1 MPLYEY
7 NCETCGLEIEVLQ
20 KVSDPILE
28 TREECR
34 GRRCKLS
41 KKLSYFA
48 GHIVGKVQVPIV
60 EKEISRETTFSPAP
74 PENDPVHIC
83 SKYCSHHTKNGA

>member
-7 NCETCGLEIEVLQ
+7 SCHTCGRDFEVLR
-20 KVSDPILE
+20 KISDPILE
-28 TREECR
+28 TREGCEENQ
-34 GRRCKLS
+34 CKLR
-41 KKLSYFA
+41 KKLSPFA
-48 GHIVGKVQVPIV
+48 GHIVGQMPGPSDAR
-60 EKEISRETTFSPAP
+60 EISGETTSTPAL